1 MTEKFHVFVIE
12 DDKHLQKMILDYL
25 HLNFPDIE
33 ISLYKTGEDA
43 LIDMHL
49 NPHLIVLDYFLSQYD
64 KEAMD
69 GLTVLSHIRQVNK
82 TTRVVMFTGQ
92 EDPDVAATAMK
103 MCAYD
108 YVVKSQES
116 FKKLGEIITHLK
128 GHLMVNTPA
137 FNRKLLIIVIIGIL
151 MLSLLLFFRH

>member
-82 TTRVVMFTGQ
+82 TTRVVTFTGQ

-103 MCAYD
+103 MGAYD

>member
-1 MTEKFHVFVIE
+1 
-12 DDKHLQKMILDYL
+12 
-25 HLNFPDIE
+25 
-33 ISLYKTGEDA
+33 
-43 LIDMHL
+43 
-49 NPHLIVLDYFLSQYD
+49 
-64 KEAMD
+64 
-69 GLTVLSHIRQVNK
+69 
-82 TTRVVMFTGQ
+82 MFTGQ

-103 MCAYD
+103 MGAYD